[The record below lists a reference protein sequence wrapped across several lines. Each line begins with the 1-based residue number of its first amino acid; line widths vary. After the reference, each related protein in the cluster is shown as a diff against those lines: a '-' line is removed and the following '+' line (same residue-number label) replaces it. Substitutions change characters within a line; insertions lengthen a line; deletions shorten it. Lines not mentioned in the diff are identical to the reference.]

1 MMTVG
6 TGNNRS
12 ERTCVQDADPNMSII
27 EGRHRSPSDLLKARW
42 GSPSDNLN
50 VAHQVVRFFML
61 GTVSAIIDVGL
72 LILLV
77 EWTGLHYLVATA
89 LSFLCANT
97 FNYAIS
103 RQWIFISGKYGL
115 AYEYTGFLAASG
127 VGLSIHQVAMLI
139 MVGQG
144 HFDYRLAK
152 VVCIAMVSIWNF
164 ITRKYIIFVN

>member
-1 MMTVG
+1 MTVG
-6 TGNNRS
+6 TDNNRS
-12 ERTCVQDADPNMSII
+12 ERATMQNADPNISIL
-27 EGRHRSPSDLLKARW
+27 EGQHRSRSDLLKARW

-50 VAHQVVRFFML
+50 LPHQVVRFIML

-72 LILLV
+72 LIILV
-77 EWTGLHYLVATA
+77 EWTGLHYLAATA

-103 RQWIFISGKYGL
+103 RQWIFVPGKYGL
-115 AYEYTGFLAASG
+115 AYEYGGFLAASG
-127 VGLSIHQVAMLI
+127 IGLSIHQIAMLI

-152 VVCIAMVSIWNF
+152 VVCIATVTTWNF
-164 ITRKYIIFVN
+164 ITRKYLVFVK